1 MSLLPIFFFSVLWLK
16 LCGGLLLSPLGHQMS
31 LEILISVGRGVRSG
45 FLLDKGFMQLVL
57 QPYVG
62 QFGKRETRFVFKE
75 KM

>member
-1 MSLLPIFFFSVLWLK
+1 
-16 LCGGLLLSPLGHQMS
+16 MS

-75 KM
+75 KL